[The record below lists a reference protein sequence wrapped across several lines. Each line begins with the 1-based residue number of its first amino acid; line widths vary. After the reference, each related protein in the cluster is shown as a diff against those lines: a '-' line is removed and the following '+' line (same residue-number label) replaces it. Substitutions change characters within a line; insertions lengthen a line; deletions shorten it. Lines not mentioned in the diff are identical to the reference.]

1 MLKPLVLA
9 ALAAASSA
17 ALADAKGTLAC
28 GTAKVEAK
36 SFGAVYVP
44 AKKLLSLVF
53 FREAVSDAD
62 MDPVLANKFKMLHFP
77 DRAPKGPGGDK
88 AGDFKATAKRSAILF
103 QLEGTLSKD
112 GTVGIGDMGYSF
124 LIHRC
129 DKIDRTVT
137 YPMAERAAK
146 MKAGVPAMTVE
157 LKPGG
162 KAVVTIKGSQDADP
176 KDKGSTKVTWD
187 LQGSGTVRVYE

>member
-1 MLKPLVLA
+1 MFKTLALA
-9 ALAAASSA
+9 ALAATSTA

-28 GTAKVEAK
+28 GTTKIEAK
-36 SFGAVYVP
+36 SFGAIYVP

-88 AGDFKATAKRSAILF
+88 ADDYKATAKRSAILF
-103 QLEGTLSKD
+103 QLEGSVSKD
-112 GTVGIGDMGYSF
+112 GTVGIADMGYSF
-124 LIHRC
+124 FIHRC
-129 DKIDRTVT
+129 DKFDKTVN
-137 YPMAERAAK
+137 YEMGERAAK
-146 MKAGVPAMTVE
+146 MKAGVPTMTVE